1 MIKIRAP
8 RSVST
13 AGVVLEALDG
23 DGTGW
28 SWRCSMVMDSVGVDQ
43 CAGWN

>member
-1 MIKIRAP
+1 MNKIRAF

-13 AGVVLEALDG
+13 AGMVLEALDG

-28 SWRCSMVMDSVGVDQ
+28 SWRRSMVMDSVGDDR
-43 CAGWN
+43 WN

>member
-1 MIKIRAP
+1 MSKIRAL

-23 DGTGW
+23 DRTGW
-28 SWRCSMVMDSVGVDQ
+28 SWRRSMVMDSVGDNR
-43 CAGWN
+43 WS